1 MLFLLAFILENK
13 KPTIIRLGLLLWV
26 NITCLYSYQIWI
38 VFNSF
43 HLENYRDR
51 CSSVL
56 VSKIFQ
62 LRQEKCR
69 LEQTLEQEQECL
81 VNKLM
86 RKIEKLEAETLAK
99 QTNLERLR
107 REKVTW

>member
-1 MLFLLAFILENK
+1 MYTSDVILIKLSNKIKYNNTHCNRKSNNDFNKITKLFLSRFK
-13 KPTIIRLGLLLWV
+13 TTFV
-26 NITCLYSYQIWI
+26 NL
-38 VFNSF
+38 
-43 HLENYRDR
+43 
-51 CSSVL
+51 
-56 VSKIFQ
+56 Q

-107 REKVTW
+107 REKVWGP